1 MGIVNVTGVGPVN
14 FPEGMSDR
22 DIIRAIEFDI
32 LPNARPAAPTQAAPP
47 PSTSGSSLLRGID
60 ELQGSVYSAIEGGG
74 NITGIGALQR
84 FGREGRIRNEQ
95 EAQQSLPD
103 SQRMTFEQAQ
113 GVGQNVRAAG
123 QALGMSLPSM
133 APGLAGAA
141 TGAALGSVV
150 PGIGTVVG
158 GVLGGAAASLPL
170 FFGTNRQRQLQ
181 ANPDQPVNESRAALT
196 AIPQALSEGVVDRVS
211 FGLGR
216 VLGIGADV
224 VARNVIPRIL
234 RGIGVGAAT
243 EVPTEVFQ
251 QVLERA
257 QAGLDILD
265 SEAMAEYREAA
276 IASAVVGGGIGG
288 GFAALPGRNPPAGPR
303 TREEDEA
310 LRGAIDTVT
319 GERDYLD
326 ETQGAFDEV
335 ERQREARDRANRFPD
350 IRNVDPEIYAAEN
363 PIIAANMAAEL
374 IDIRDR
380 KVRSDGKLGLPG
392 LVEETKAARSDL
404 AMAEQAASA
413 AGVAPQD
420 DPTYQSAKARYDD
433 LNEQIS
439 VLQNRIAY
447 LSARVDP
454 RIAAAGPI
462 AELTQAQ
469 QNLKS
474 LQDAQKDA
482 NKRLE
487 KAKKSP
493 TVDLG
498 NLESIQAERA
508 DLLKKVHDQQRE
520 ILKLQRLIPENQR
533 QITARENKKG
543 FARPAFEIAG
553 AKEERRKADAEATDL
568 RAGAAPFAEDI
579 LLINPQYNDE
589 GKLENG
595 EVVTRLDA
603 PADDGSVVA
612 YVNRLIDGKE
622 QEVAVPANVNDI
634 LRIKRRNAG
643 VSERETDRTKQAPS
657 ARLTQEAVEASF
669 GPEEILGGRLG
680 AAVDPNQ
687 MDLNPR
693 RVTDRVGGQNT
704 GTASPEPD
712 YVAPSAPAPA
722 PKAPST
728 KGVLPEGGDQQQTST
743 IVPPSEQVSSFNMP
757 LGKVFTIM
765 TPDASMKVNVV
776 AEIVDLKS
784 LVAAYGEFQNRETEN
799 VANKATIARIA
810 NNPKFELLTT
820 SPYSDRGTPVVGP
833 DNMVEAGNH
842 RVKGLKGAA
851 ESNPEGFAGYV
862 QSLRNAG
869 YAIPDGISYP
879 VLIRR
884 RVSELTHDERVRFC
898 DLSNKEA
905 SQSFT
910 AQETAEGDAKLIDN
924 ELMNLLKGD
933 LTDGIL
939 AAGNAKFVRKFLEK
953 VLTTNEY
960 NEAVSDKG
968 GISDALETRITNAL
982 FFYAYKNK
990 NLLSRLT
997 NRRDDKT
1004 TKKIISGLASAT
1016 GAMHTLRQGIEGF
1029 NIRPEFDI
1037 IGKLV
1042 EATDRIRTAITGL
1055 DTADGRKEAI
1065 KNIFNTKDLV
1075 TDITPLD
1082 LAAVR
1087 IFLNEEKDGIASA
1100 GKIAERLKDYVDRAE
1115 TQTPTKDLVG
1125 GEKRI
1130 TPEEALTE
1138 ALKPGETALFSSRN
1152 APGRQDVEAEA
1163 ESRERKSPPEVEQA
1177 LALIKA
1183 RLDSLRAKGS
1193 QGAALAKALEDT
1205 LANRKLDANQI
1216 YAAFTIEEALL
1227 KTMPKGANYEFQ
1239 FLHDIVMSDK
1249 DVAEKAGVKLGTK
1262 LQGMKVA
1269 PAREGLPGLI
1279 QISLTDDMLPILN
1292 ETTLHEAFHVLQDY
1306 FAAYDKGYKAAID
1319 KHFKDGMKVADF
1331 EPSIKRRL
1339 QAMKPPGS
1347 EKSYWDLLVEAF
1359 KDENTKEDT
1368 EIKHGYEAQAYAFGA
1383 LADAAM
1389 RGEKVVGL
1397 LPPFQRFFNFLRDTM
1412 AALRS
1417 GFVGDGFR
1425 TPASLLGRAGE
1436 RAAKYNQQAPRTA
1449 GQFYSARQ
1457 INTSEFQRWFG
1468 DSKVVDA
1475 NGNPMSVFHGTPTG
1489 GFDSFDTNKAGR
1501 NIDSGYLGTGFYF
1514 TDGTNIANYYAASGA
1529 QESPAV
1535 YPVYLS
1541 IKNPFMWGKK
1551 TQGVRGLSM
1560 RGANLPGDLT
1570 EAVLKRAGVERDR
1583 LGENYEP
1590 YNDPFLE
1597 SDLSRALREELIARG
1612 YDGVI
1617 AGENTGPK
1625 EYVVFRPEQIKSAIG
1640 NSGAFDPNDSR
1651 IQFSARNVQKDLFTP
1666 TAKSSTKAANDAYL
1680 ENESKNMKA
1689 QIVYKNDDV
1698 GLMDAYGIIS
1708 GPNGPYESQYYIG
1721 VDLNNGR
1728 TTGRVDIEN
1737 YKGAIFSPEQISLL
1751 IKKKKE
1757 HLEKQARIALANPRG
1772 PFKGQSN
1779 IAFDPSFSKDLRGFT
1794 EGLVRELGLDD
1805 VPIFFTDLKGAGN
1818 PGFASRNSLYGEP
1831 YNKFRYLSTKSDAR
1845 LYGTAYVINTITNQG
1860 GVNVNISTVSAVAVD
1875 TSRTKSAQIEAIAHE
1890 IGHIFDNVVLQK
1902 ASPQEKQAIRNA
1914 FNQWMGKKGSLPA
1927 HEYIAALRSASIGR
1941 KISRKAKEKNPNF
1954 NAQNLGVYLKSFD
1967 EWFADQVGKWGTT
1980 SVPGQSLIARFFRR
1994 IAMAYKK
2001 IVSALGKDGLPD
2013 QTVADFI
2020 ENHRKMRNTV
2030 SIFSAPPLPGPG
2042 AKKPTQTTFQFL
2054 SEVNSLKDRE
2064 EPQFSARKAP
2074 GKTRKDG
2081 DGSGV
2086 PLIAARD
2093 WRGKP
2098 AFHLPVETVV
2108 DPKRAGQIDLL
2119 PGGHVRKFLSSGNNF
2134 GLDQN
2139 DREAIRRHIEAE
2151 IEPKPNGVFWRMTNN
2166 KNEPKL
2172 ATSGQ
2177 LKPSRNHTEGFDEKG
2192 VSVADS
2198 PHYIMAGYSHGYPV
2212 SGQVIGSGSDGEPL
2226 LDPSTIKVLGKIKTT
2241 DQIQA
2246 EQAPIYQAAR
2256 NSALAQLGWTP
2267 EHYRAAINH
2276 MVGMSTED
2284 FERHRAS
2291 AGPLVLAKNPVYA
2304 DKADYQFSARKAPP
2318 KPTTTSPQAR
2328 SLNAAGNAQAF
2339 YNSVV
2344 KRVDTPNV
2352 FDSVLAY
2359 MFDKKPGEKI
2369 SAAIARTSVN
2379 AAAPLHAFHAMA
2391 SKDGYTGLSA
2401 GRALEL
2407 QMSNSGRINQI
2418 LNAGMGKLNAK
2429 TGEITL
2435 RNDVKP
2441 LLQIMDEADV
2451 GNDATKKGWLQ
2462 TYLVALRERDLRK
2475 VNRRVFT
2482 DTEDQRIADTIR
2494 EIEAKYPQFKQTA
2507 ADLDKMNKALIEFA
2521 LEAGLITKQHAGVL
2535 SSKFYTPAYRE
2546 DVDQI
2551 SNALNVQLGGGVKAI
2566 NDLYSNIILNADSIM
2581 KASLK
2586 NLAMRTAAETM
2597 KFANVGRENTT
2608 GTKSDNTISY
2618 RSNGKKVDFDVD
2630 DPVLFSALTSMPRE
2644 TINGIY
2650 QAMASTASFFRDL
2663 ITVAPSFIFKNLYAG
2678 KISAYVQEGAPLLNN
2693 TFGGVRDALKNTTTL
2708 QNFQM
2713 QTGFGGMEWG
2723 MKPKDMVKTFERK
2736 LTDKGMMEAISRG
2749 SVFSALRQGFT
2760 KLQALSEASEMA
2772 ERIKLSESLI
2782 KKGMS
2787 PRDAYFQAYLIAPY
2801 SRKGTGAGWLG
2812 HTVHFMAPLVPFLN
2826 AKLQTTYR
2834 LFENEKGS
2842 KTILGLPKEIFL
2854 RGLVLTV
2861 FSTAAYALN
2870 LADDEEEWDG
2880 RPNYM
2885 KLNYDIIPFTSG
2897 LVTLPRAYEIGKI
2910 FGALPV
2916 FALDAIRRN
2925 EGSDLTEALLQVAVS
2940 TLWINPIPK
2949 AIEPIIGAVTNYDFF
2964 RKQPYES
2971 AGEQGLPIQER
2982 VRRSTTSIARGVS
2995 AGFNSVFGDSLSPI
3009 QAQAV
3014 LEGYS
3019 GTIGTMIMA
3028 GFDSL
3033 LSAAGAIPSKPAG
3046 AFGDPLSMPAI
3057 IASTVG
3063 FDTFY
3068 RDPNSLTSRFVNDF
3082 YRVKEMTD
3090 QLVRSR
3096 TLATNA
3102 RDYERL
3108 QELRGEEG
3116 LPLRMRPAVNAA
3128 STRIADINKRIRLIE
3143 RGNLG
3148 SLEKTEAIQPLI
3160 AQRDQ
3165 IARRVVDQARNL
3177 GIL

>member
-1 MGIVNVTGVGPVN
+1 MSGNIAINPETGEMLVISPQGQWVPPQRARN
-14 FPEGMSDR
+14 PETGAEVFYDGAEWR
-22 DIIRAIEFDI
+22 PI
-32 LPNARPAAPTQAAPP
+32 PAARRAPAEPSQAAPP
-47 PSTSGSSLLRGID
+47 PGASGSSFLRGID
-60 ELQGSVYSAIEGGG
+60 ELQGSGYSAIEGVG

-113 GVGQNVRAAG
+113 GIGQNVRAAG
-123 QALGMSLPSM
+123 QAFGMSLPSM

-150 PGIGTVVG
+150 PGVGTVVG

-181 ANPDQPVNESRAALT
+181 ANPDQPVDEGRAALT

-211 FGLGR
+211 LGLGR
-216 VLGIGADV
+216 VLGIGADA

-243 EVPTEVFQ
+243 EVPAEVFQ

-326 ETQGAFDEV
+326 ETQRAFDEV

-380 KVRSDGKLGLPG
+380 KVRSDGELGLPG
-392 LVEETKAARSDL
+392 LVEEAKAARSDL
-404 AMAEQAASA
+404 AVIEQAASA

-420 DPTYQSAKARYDD
+420 DPAYQSAKARYDD

-469 QNLKS
+469 QNLNS
-474 LQDAQKDA
+474 LKEAQKDV
-482 NKRLE
+482 NKRLK
-487 KAKKSP
+487 KAQESSP
-493 TVDLG
+493 VNLG
-498 NLESIQAERA
+498 DLESIQTERA
-508 DLLKKVHDQQRE
+508 DLFKKVQDQQRE
-520 ILKLQRLIPENQR
+520 ILKLQRLIPEDQR

-543 FARPAFEIAG
+543 FAKPAFGIAG
-553 AKEERRKADAEATDL
+553 ARGERRKADAEATDL
-568 RAGAAPFAEDI
+568 RAGAAPFADDI
-579 LLINPQYNDE
+579 LLINPKYNDE
-589 GKLENG
+589 GRLENG
-595 EVVTRLDA
+595 EVVTRLDT

-612 YVNRLIDGKE
+612 YVNRLIGGKE

-634 LRIKRRNAG
+634 LRIKRLNAG
-643 VSERETDRTKQAPS
+643 ISERETDRTKQTPS
-657 ARLTQEAVEASF
+657 ARLTQEAAAAEF
-669 GPEEILGGRLG
+669 GPEQILGPFIGP
-680 AAVDPNQ
+680 AVDPNQ

-712 YVAPSAPAPA
+712 YVAPRAPAPA

-728 KGVLPEGGDQQQTST
+728 KGVLPQGDDQQQTST

-757 LGKVFTIM
+757 LGKVFTIV

-776 AEIVDLKS
+776 PEIVDLKS
-784 LVAAYGEFQNRETEN
+784 LTAAHGEFQNRETEN
-799 VANKATIARIA
+799 VANKSTIARIA

-842 RVKGLKGAA
+842 RVKGLKEAA

-869 YAIPDGISYP
+869 YSIPEGVSYP

-910 AQETAEGDAKLIDN
+910 AQETAEGDAKLINND
-924 ELMNLLKGD
+924 LMKLLKGD

-939 AAGNAKFVRKFLEK
+939 AAGNAPFVRAFLKE

-960 NEAVSDKG
+960 NEAVNDKG
-968 GISDALETRITNAL
+968 GISPALEARITNAL

-990 NLLSRLT
+990 SLLSRLT

-1037 IGKLV
+1037 IEKLV
-1042 EATDRIRTAITGL
+1042 EATDRIRTAITDL

-1065 KNIFNTKDLV
+1065 RNIFNTKDLV
-1075 TDITPLD
+1075 KDITPLD

-1115 TQTPTKDLVG
+1115 TQTTTKDLVG

-1130 TPEEALTE
+1130 TPEEALTQ
-1138 ALKPGETALFSSRN
+1138 ALKPGETLMLSSLN
-1152 APGRQDVEAEA
+1152 VPAKQDVEADA

-1177 LALIKA
+1177 LTLIKA
-1183 RLDSLRAKGS
+1183 RLDALRAKGS
-1193 QGAALAKALEDT
+1193 QGAALAKAYEDA
-1205 LANRKLDANQI
+1205 LANRKLNANQI
-1216 YAAFTIEEALL
+1216 YAAFTVDEALL
-1227 KTMPKGANYEFQ
+1227 QTMPKGANYEFQ
-1239 FLHDIVMSDK
+1239 FLHDLALTDR

-1269 PAREGLPGLI
+1269 PAKDGLPGLI
-1279 QISLTDDMLPILN
+1279 QLSLSDDMLPLLSR
-1292 ETTLHEAFHVLQDY
+1292 TAFHEAFHVLQDY
-1306 FAAYDKGYKAAID
+1306 FAAYDKGFKAAVD
-1319 KHFKDGMKVADF
+1319 KHFKDGMKVTDF

-1339 QAMKPPGS
+1339 QAMKPPDS
-1347 EKSYWDLLVEAF
+1347 DQSYWDLLVEGLG
-1359 KDENTKEDT
+1359 DG
-1368 EIKHGYEAQAYAFGA
+1368 EIAHGYEAQAHAFGA

-1389 RGEKVVGL
+1389 RGQKVVGL

-1417 GFVGDGFR
+1417 GFTGDGFK
-1425 TPASLLGRAGE
+1425 TPASLLGKAGE
-1436 RAAKYNQQAPRTA
+1436 RAAKYDQQTPRTA
-1449 GQFYSARQ
+1449 GQSYSALEV
-1457 INTSEFQRWFG
+1457 SE
-1468 DSKVVDA
+1468 VD
-1475 NGNPMSVFHGTPTG
+1475 GQPKPTG
-1489 GFDSFDTNKAGR
+1489 AGQ
-1501 NIDSGYLGTGFYF
+1501 NDLFAPQTINQPDPFEE
-1514 TDGTNIANYYAASGA
+1514 NY
-1529 QESPAV
+1529 
-1535 YPVYLS
+1535 
-1541 IKNPFMWGKK
+1541 IKNIIERRNAELVYRNDK
-1551 TQGVRGLSM
+1551 VALLDAYSV
-1560 RGANLPGDLT
+1560 T
-1570 EAVLKRAGVERDR
+1570 EKNNR
-1583 LGENYEP
+1583 LYSKQHYVGMN
-1590 YNDPFLE
+1590 LE
-1597 SDLSRALREELIARG
+1597 SGRATPIA
-1612 YDGVI
+1612 
-1617 AGENTGPK
+1617 E
-1625 EYVVFRPEQIKSAIG
+1625 
-1640 NSGAFDPNDSR
+1640 
-1651 IQFSARNVQKDLFTP
+1651 
-1666 TAKSSTKAANDAYL
+1666 
-1680 ENESKNMKA
+1680 
-1689 QIVYKNDDV
+1689 
-1698 GLMDAYGIIS
+1698 
-1708 GPNGPYESQYYIG
+1708 
-1721 VDLNNGR
+1721 
-1728 TTGRVDIEN
+1728 DIEN
-1737 YKGAIFSPEQISLL
+1737 YSGDVLDKSQIDFL
-1751 IKKKKE
+1751 IKKKLE
-1757 HLEKQARIALANPRG
+1757 HKQKVKNQIALNPRG
-1772 PFKGQSN
+1772 PFKGNSN
-1779 IAFDPSFSKDLRGFT
+1779 IAFDTSFPKELRGFA
-1794 EGLVRELGLDD
+1794 EGLINELGIND
-1805 VPIFFTDLKGAGN
+1805 VPIFFTDLRSAGDAK
-1818 PGFASRNSLYGEP
+1818 FVSRNNLFGKYAS
-1831 YNKFRYLSTKSDAR
+1831 FRQAQAYKNTRSFGLS
-1845 LYGTAYVINTITNQG
+1845 QG
-1860 GVNVNISTVSAVAVD
+1860 GLPFGGWIGMNLSGA
-1875 TSRTKSAQIEAIAHE
+1875 RKSLQMEVLAHE
-1890 IGHIFDNVVLQK
+1890 IGHIYDGHVLQK
-1902 ASPQEKQAIRNA
+1902 ADKATQDEVFRA
-1914 FNQWMGKKGSLPA
+1914 FNQWMSKNKTLPA
-1927 HEYIAALRSASIGR
+1927 NQYVVALRAAILGR
-1941 KISRKAKEKNPNF
+1941 KTAGEVNPN
-1954 NAQNLGVYLKSFD
+1954 LKGKDLDPYFTSYS
-1967 EWFADQVGKWGTT
+1967 EWFADQVSKWGTT
-1980 SVPGQSLIARFFRR
+1980 SVTGQSLVARFFRR
-1994 IAMAYKK
+1994 IAKAYQK
-2001 IVSALGKDGLPD
+2001 IVSALGQNGLPD
-2013 QTVADFI
+2013 QTVVNFI
-2020 ENHRKMRNTV
+2020 ENHRKMKSVV
-2030 SIFSAPPLPGPG
+2030 SIFSAPPIPGSN
-2042 AKKPTQTTFQFL
+2042 AKKSIQTTIQFV
-2054 SEVNSLKDRE
+2054 SEVNSIKGE
-2064 EPQFSARKAP
+2064 ETPQFSALKAP
-2074 GKTRKDG
+2074 R
-2081 DGSGV
+2081 
-2086 PLIAARD
+2086 
-2093 WRGKP
+2093 
-2098 AFHLPVETVV
+2098 
-2108 DPKRAGQIDLL
+2108 
-2119 PGGHVRKFLSSGNNF
+2119 
-2134 GLDQN
+2134 
-2139 DREAIRRHIEAE
+2139 
-2151 IEPKPNGVFWRMTNN
+2151 
-2166 KNEPKL
+2166 
-2172 ATSGQ
+2172 
-2177 LKPSRNHTEGFDEKG
+2177 
-2192 VSVADS
+2192 
-2198 PHYIMAGYSHGYPV
+2198 
-2212 SGQVIGSGSDGEPL
+2212 
-2226 LDPSTIKVLGKIKTT
+2226 
-2241 DQIQA
+2241 
-2246 EQAPIYQAAR
+2246 
-2256 NSALAQLGWTP
+2256 
-2267 EHYRAAINH
+2267 
-2276 MVGMSTED
+2276 
-2284 FERHRAS
+2284 
-2291 AGPLVLAKNPVYA
+2291 
-2304 DKADYQFSARKAPP
+2304 
-2318 KPTTTSPQAR
+2318 KPTTTSPQAG

-2379 AAAPLHAFHAMA
+2379 AAAPLHAFAAMA
-2391 SKDGYTGLSA
+2391 SKNGYTGLSA

-2418 LNAGMGKLNAK
+2418 LNAGMGKLNAR

-2441 LLQIMDEADV
+2441 LLQIMGEADV

-2482 DTEDQRIADTIR
+2482 DTEDQTITDTIKN
-2494 EIEAKYPQFKQTA
+2494 IEAKYPQFKQTA
-2507 ADLDKMNKALIEFA
+2507 ADLDKLNKALIEFA
-2521 LEAGLITKQHAGVL
+2521 LEAGLITKQHASVL

-2551 SNALNVQLGGGVKAI
+2551 SNALNVQLGGGVKSI

-2586 NLAMRTAAETM
+2586 NLAMKTAAETM

-2608 GTKSDNTISY
+2608 GTKGDNTISY
-2618 RSNGKKVDFDVD
+2618 RSNGKKIDFDVD

-2663 ITVAPSFIFKNLYAG
+2663 ITVAPSFMLKNLYAG
-2678 KISAYVQEGAPLLNN
+2678 KISAYVQEGAPLLAN

-2723 MKPKDMVKTFERK
+2723 MKPKDMVKTFERR

-2772 ERIKLSESLI
+2772 ERIKLSEHLI

-2787 PRDAYFQAYLIAPY
+2787 PKDAYFQAYLIAPY

-2812 HTVHFMAPLVPFLN
+2812 HTVHFMAPLIPFLN
-2826 AKLQTTYR
+2826 AKIQTTYR
-2834 LFENEKGS
+2834 LLENEKGD
-2842 KTILGLPKEIFL
+2842 KTIPILKIPQQIFL
-2854 RGLVLTV
+2854 RGLVLSA
-2861 FSTAAYALN
+2861 FSTAVYALN

-2910 FGALPV
+2910 FGGLPV
-2916 FALDAIRRN
+2916 FFLDAIRRE
-2925 EGSDLTEALLQVAVS
+2925 EGRDLTEALIQVAVS
-2940 TLWINPIPK
+2940 TVWVTPIPK
-2949 AIEPIIGAVTNYDFF
+2949 AMEPIIGAVTNYDFF
-2964 RKQPYES
+2964 RKQPHES

-2982 VRRSTTSIARGVS
+2982 VRRSTTSIAKGVS

-3014 LEGYS
+3014 LEGYT
-3019 GTIGTMIMA
+3019 GTVGTMIMA

-3063 FDTFY
+3063 LNTFY
-3068 RDPNSLTSRFVNDF
+3068 RDPDSMTSRFVNDF
-3082 YRVKEMTD
+3082 YRIKEMTD
-3090 QLVRSR
+3090 QLVRSQ

-3128 STRIADINKRIRLIE
+3128 STRIADLNKRIRLIE
-3143 RGNLG
+3143 GGRLE
-3148 SLEKTEAIQPLI
+3148 SIEKTEAIQPLI
-3160 AQRDQ
+3160 AQRDR
-3165 IARRVVDQARNL
+3165 IARQVVDQARNL
-3177 GIL
+3177 GVL

>member
-1 MGIVNVTGVGPVN
+1 MSIVNVTGVGPVN

-32 LPNARPAAPTQAAPP
+32 LPNIRPAAPVQAAPP

-150 PGIGTVVG
+150 PGIGTAVG

-181 ANPDQPVNESRAALT
+181 ANPDQPVNEGRAALT

-211 FGLGR
+211 LGLGR

-257 QAGLDILD
+257 QAGLDILGD
-265 SEAMAEYREAA
+265 EAMAEYREAA

-288 GFAALPGRNPPAGPR
+288 GFAALPGGTPPAGPR

-319 GERDYLD
+319 GERNYLD
-326 ETQGAFDEV
+326 ETRKYFDEV
-335 ERQREARDRANRFPD
+335 ALQVEARNRANRFPD
-350 IRNVDPEIYAAEN
+350 IRNVDPEIYAAES
-363 PIIAANMAAEL
+363 PVIAANMAAEL

-380 KVRSDGKLGLPG
+380 NVRSNGELGLPG
-392 LVEETKAARSDL
+392 LVEEAKAVRSDL
-404 AMAEQAASA
+404 AVAEQAASA

-420 DPTYQSAKARYDD
+420 DPAYQSAKARYDD
-433 LNEQIS
+433 LNGQIS
-439 VLQNRIAY
+439 NAQSRIAY
-447 LSARVDP
+447 LSSRVDP

-474 LQDAQKDA
+474 LLDAQKEA

-487 KAKKSP
+487 KAKKSFP
-493 TVDLG
+493 VNLG

-508 DLLKKVHDQQRE
+508 DLFKKVQDQQRE
-520 ILKLQRLIPENQR
+520 ILKLQRLIPEDQR

-553 AKEERRKADAEATDL
+553 AKGERRKADAEATDL
-568 RAGAAPFAEDI
+568 RVGAAPFANDR
-579 LLINPQYNDE
+579 LVVNPEYDDE
-589 GKLENG
+589 GRLSNG
-595 EVVTRLDA
+595 EVATRLD
-603 PADDGSVVA
+603 PPNPDGSVVA
-612 YVNRLIDGKE
+612 YVNRLINGQE
-622 QEVAVPANVNDI
+622 QEVAVPTNVNDI
-634 LRIKRRNAG
+634 LRIPVRNAG

-657 ARLTQEAVEASF
+657 ARLTQEAVGAAF
-669 GPEEILGGRLG
+669 GPEQILGPFIGP
-680 AAVDPNQ
+680 AVDPNQ

-712 YVAPSAPAPA
+712 YVAPRPPAPA
-722 PKAPST
+722 PKAAAPAAPSSQGILPQDGGQQQVPPT
-728 KGVLPEGGDQQQTST
+728 IAPGEQVASFNVPEGK
-743 IVPPSEQVSSFNMP
+743 E
-757 LGKVFTIM
+757 FTVI
-765 TPDASMKVNVV
+765 TPDGSMRVNVV
-776 AEIVDLKS
+776 PEVVDLFS
-784 LVAAYGEFQNRETEN
+784 LVPASGDFQNRN
-799 VANKATIARIA
+799 VNAKPNQSTINAIA
-810 NNPKFELLTT
+810 NSPDFFQLTT
-820 SPYSDRGTPVVGP
+820 SPYADRGAPIIGP
-833 DNMVEAGNH
+833 DDMIEVGNH
-842 RVKGLKGAA
+842 RVMGLKLATQV
-851 ESNPEGFAGYV
+851 NPDGFARYV
-862 QSLRNAG
+862 SDLSNAG
-869 YAIPDGISYP
+869 YDTKGMQFP
-879 VLIRR
+879 VLVRR
-884 RVSELTHDERVRFC
+884 RVTELTDDQRVDFAR
-898 DLSNKEA
+898 LANKDP
-905 SQSFT
+905 SQSFSALET
-910 AQETAEGDAKLIDN
+910 AKEDASKITPELMAKFDGEVTGGIRAAKNMPFVRSFLSSLLTRNELNKSITAEGN
-924 ELMNLLKGD
+924 
-933 LTDGIL
+933 
-939 AAGNAKFVRKFLEK
+939 
-953 VLTTNEY
+953 
-960 NEAVSDKG
+960 
-968 GISDALETRITNAL
+968 ISDELETRIKNAL
-982 FFYAYKNK
+982 FAHAYKNPQ
-990 NLLSRLT
+990 LLAKVVERGDDDSKTIT
-997 NRRDDKT
+997 N
-1004 TKKIISGLASAT
+1004 GLIGAT
-1016 GAMHTLRQGIEGF
+1016 GAMQELRRGIETGL
-1029 NIRPEFDI
+1029 IRPEFDI
-1037 IGKLV
+1037 VDAIV
-1042 EATDRIRTAITGL
+1042 AASDRLRAAKANGIEMSRVL
-1055 DTADGRKEAI
+1055 DTEDMMNPLSDLDKVATLLLLND
-1065 KNIFNTKDLV
+1065 NKD
-1075 TDITPLD
+1075 
-1082 LAAVR
+1082 
-1087 IFLNEEKDGIASA
+1087 KIASA
-1100 GKIAERLKDYVDRAE
+1100 SAITKRLKAYAE
-1115 TQTPTKDLVG
+1115 DAKTQTPDKDLVG
-1125 GEKRI
+1125 GERRI
-1130 TPEEALTE
+1130 TPEEALTK
-1138 ALKPGETALFSSRN
+1138 ALTPGQTSMFSSRN
-1152 APGRQDVEAEA
+1152 APGGQDVEAEA
-1163 ESRERKSPPEVEQA
+1163 ESRERKAPPEVERA

-1193 QGAALAKALEDT
+1193 QGAALAKALEDA

-1216 YAAFTIEEALL
+1216 YAAFMVDNAIL
-1227 KTMPKGANYEFQ
+1227 KSMPKGANYEFQ
-1239 FLHDIVMSDK
+1239 FLHDIVLSDK

-1262 LQGMKVA
+1262 LQGVKVA
-1269 PAREGLPGLI
+1269 PARDGLPGLI
-1279 QISLTDDMLPILN
+1279 KLSLAEDMLPILN
-1292 ETTLHEAFHVLQDY
+1292 ETALHEAFHVLQDY

-1319 KHFKDGMKVADF
+1319 KHFKNDMKVADF

-1339 QAMKPPGS
+1339 QALKPPGS
-1347 EKSYWDLLVEAF
+1347 EQSYWDLLVEAF
-1359 KDENTKEDT
+1359 KDKNEQDTK
-1368 EIKHGYEAQAYAFGA
+1368 IKHGYEAQAYAFGA

-1397 LPPFQRFFNFLRDTM
+1397 LPPFQRFLNFVRDTM

-1417 GFVGDGFR
+1417 GFTGDGFR

-1436 RAAKYNQQAPRTA
+1436 RAAKYDQQAPRTA
-1449 GQFYSARQ
+1449 SQS
-1457 INTSEFQRWFG
+1457 
-1468 DSKVVDA
+1468 
-1475 NGNPMSVFHGTPTG
+1475 
-1489 GFDSFDTNKAGR
+1489 
-1501 NIDSGYLGTGFYF
+1501 
-1514 TDGTNIANYYAASGA
+1514 
-1529 QESPAV
+1529 
-1535 YPVYLS
+1535 
-1541 IKNPFMWGKK
+1541 
-1551 TQGVRGLSM
+1551 
-1560 RGANLPGDLT
+1560 
-1570 EAVLKRAGVERDR
+1570 
-1583 LGENYEP
+1583 
-1590 YNDPFLE
+1590 
-1597 SDLSRALREELIARG
+1597 
-1612 YDGVI
+1612 
-1617 AGENTGPK
+1617 
-1625 EYVVFRPEQIKSAIG
+1625 
-1640 NSGAFDPNDSR
+1640 
-1651 IQFSARNVQKDLFTP
+1651 FSARNPLEAATLQRNVNPSSLIFREQVQHRLDEVADRFPEKGGYP
-1666 TAKSSTKAANDAYL
+1666 PIVVAKTGNGFLILDGHNRAKIAYQRDEKIDAVVVPESVYRQALSIGLDEVDVSHAAL
-1680 ENESKNMKA
+1680 ERA
-1689 QIVYKNDDV
+1689 
-1698 GLMDAYGIIS
+1698 
-1708 GPNGPYESQYYIG
+1708 
-1721 VDLNNGR
+1721 
-1728 TTGRVDIEN
+1728 
-1737 YKGAIFSPEQISLL
+1737 
-1751 IKKKKE
+1751 
-1757 HLEKQARIALANPRG
+1757 
-1772 PFKGQSN
+1772 GQSDAASA
-1779 IAFDPSFSKDLRGFT
+1779 IRQQFRGINW
-1794 EGLVRELGLDD
+1794 E
-1805 VPIFFTDLKGAGN
+1805 
-1818 PGFASRNSLYGEP
+1818 
-1831 YNKFRYLSTKSDAR
+1831 KSEADA
-1845 LYGTAYVINTITNQG
+1845 Q
-1860 GVNVNISTVSAVAVD
+1860 
-1875 TSRTKSAQIEAIAHE
+1875 K
-1890 IGHIFDNVVLQK
+1890 IFD
-1902 ASPQEKQAIRNA
+1902 
-1914 FNQWMGKKGSLPA
+1914 
-1927 HEYIAALRSASIGR
+1927 EYEDSS
-1941 KISRKAKEKNPNF
+1941 
-1954 NAQNLGVYLKSFD
+1954 
-1967 EWFADQVGKWGTT
+1967 
-1980 SVPGQSLIARFFRR
+1980 
-1994 IAMAYKK
+1994 
-2001 IVSALGKDGLPD
+2001 
-2013 QTVADFI
+2013 
-2020 ENHRKMRNTV
+2020 
-2030 SIFSAPPLPGPG
+2030 
-2042 AKKPTQTTFQFL
+2042 
-2054 SEVNSLKDRE
+2054 SLKD
-2064 EPQFSARKAP
+2064 
-2074 GKTRKDG
+2074 
-2081 DGSGV
+2081 
-2086 PLIAARD
+2086 
-2093 WRGKP
+2093 
-2098 AFHLPVETVV
+2098 
-2108 DPKRAGQIDLL
+2108 
-2119 PGGHVRKFLSSGNNF
+2119 
-2134 GLDQN
+2134 
-2139 DREAIRRHIEAE
+2139 
-2151 IEPKPNGVFWRMTNN
+2151 
-2166 KNEPKL
+2166 
-2172 ATSGQ
+2172 
-2177 LKPSRNHTEGFDEKG
+2177 EG
-2192 VSVADS
+2192 
-2198 PHYIMAGYSHGYPV
+2198 
-2212 SGQVIGSGSDGEPL
+2212 
-2226 LDPSTIKVLGKIKTT
+2226 
-2241 DQIQA
+2241 
-2246 EQAPIYQAAR
+2246 EQ
-2256 NSALAQLGWTP
+2256 
-2267 EHYRAAINH
+2267 
-2276 MVGMSTED
+2276 
-2284 FERHRAS
+2284 
-2291 AGPLVLAKNPVYA
+2291 
-2304 DKADYQFSARKAPP
+2304 QFSARKAPP
-2318 KPTTTSPQAR
+2318 KPATTSTQTGSP
-2328 SLNAAGNAQAF
+2328 NAAGNAQAF

-2379 AAAPLHAFHAMA
+2379 AAAPLHAFAAMA
-2391 SKDGYTGLSA
+2391 SKNGYTGLSA

-2418 LNAGMGKLNAK
+2418 LNAGMGKLNAR

-2435 RNDVKP
+2435 RTDVKP
-2441 LLQIMDEADV
+2441 LLQIMGEADV

-2482 DTEDQRIADTIR
+2482 DTEDQTITDTIKN
-2494 EIEAKYPQFKQTA
+2494 IEAKYPQFKQTA

-2521 LEAGLITKQHAGVL
+2521 LEAGLITKQHASVL

-2551 SNALNVQLGGGVKAI
+2551 SNALNVQLGGGVKSI

-2650 QAMASTASFFRDL
+2650 QAMAGTASFFRDL

-2678 KISAYVQEGAPLLNN
+2678 KISASVQEGAPFLAN

-2723 MKPKDMVKTFERK
+2723 MKPKDMVKTFERR

-2772 ERIKLSESLI
+2772 ERIKLSEHLI

-2787 PRDAYFQAYLIAPY
+2787 PRDAYFQAYMIAPY

-2812 HTVHFMAPLVPFLN
+2812 QTVHFMAPLIPFLN
-2826 AKLQTTYR
+2826 AKIQTTYR

-2842 KTILGLPKEIFL
+2842 KTILKVPQEIFL
-2854 RGLVLTV
+2854 RGLVLTA
-2861 FSTAAYALN
+2861 FSTAVYALN

-2910 FGALPV
+2910 FGGLPV
-2916 FALDAIRRN
+2916 FALDAIRRG
-2925 EGSDLTEALLQVAVS
+2925 EGRDLTEALIQVAVS
-2940 TLWINPIPK
+2940 TAWVTPIPK
-2949 AIEPIIGAVTNYDFF
+2949 AMEPIIGAVTNYDFF

-2982 VRRSTTSIARGVS
+2982 VRRSTTSIAKGVS

-3014 LEGYS
+3014 LEGYT

-3063 FDTFY
+3063 LNTFY
-3068 RDPNSLTSRFVNDF
+3068 RDPDSMTSRFVNDF
-3082 YRVKEMTD
+3082 YRIKEMTD
-3090 QLVRSR
+3090 QLVRSQ

-3128 STRIADINKRIRLIE
+3128 STRIANLNKRIRLIE
-3143 RGNLG
+3143 GGRLG
-3148 SLEKTEAIQPLI
+3148 SIEKTEAIQPLI
-3160 AQRDQ
+3160 AQRDR

-3177 GIL
+3177 GVL